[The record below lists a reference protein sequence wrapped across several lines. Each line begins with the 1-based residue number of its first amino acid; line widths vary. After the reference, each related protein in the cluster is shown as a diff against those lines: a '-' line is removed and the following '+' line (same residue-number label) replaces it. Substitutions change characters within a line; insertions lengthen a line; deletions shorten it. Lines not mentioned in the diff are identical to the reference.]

1 VEVGVVVLR
10 VLDLEVG
17 TMGTSMLIL
26 VYILT

>member
-1 VEVGVVVLR
+1 MEVGVVVLR